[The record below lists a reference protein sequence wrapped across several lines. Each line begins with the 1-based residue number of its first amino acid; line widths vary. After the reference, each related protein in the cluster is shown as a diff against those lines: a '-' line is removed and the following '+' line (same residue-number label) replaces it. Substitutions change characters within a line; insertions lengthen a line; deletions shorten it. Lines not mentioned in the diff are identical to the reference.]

1 MSTPREIPASRKRCG
16 KCEGCHRED
25 CGHCLECVHKKKF
38 GGDGS
43 SKQACLT
50 RKCLIIKDPKPKIT
64 NFPRNPKS
72 ICMPK
77 KKRKASGPRM
87 IHLFHLP
94 PSPTNLHSTEDQ
106 IDPDLS
112 AEHTGWCNAVNPENT
127 YPVSALE
134 SFYARSGPRPAK
146 AADKEDSEEEE
157 EEEDVSESSEAE
169 SFVAA
174 VLSATPAVRFSNQQ
188 QQATSS
194 PRRSSSRAAAAAA
207 AAKEVT
213 DEGEDSADTDEAND
227 NHSES
232 ESTDEGEEEEALSE
246 EELSDMDEPQ
256 PKRGKW
262 STDQELLFR
271 YGLRK
276 YGKGKWREITALVP
290 NRNATQIKSHGQKVL
305 LKKAQGEDIFQM
317 LKDDKRRL
325 KLLLARA
332 RSVDSSDEEDSET
345 EEEKS
350 EEEVSESDGAMEEVG
365 DIDSGSDSE
374 RREADSISESSD
386 PEEDVLSY
394 RISAKGGSQTG
405 SRGMP
410 VTPPTATRDGDDVFF
425 ECLPEV
431 ELVKSHGDN
440 KTLTSASMPRAR
452 RRETDAAR
460 DARVSNFFEMQ
471 ELADQRALL
480 SDYNKLLLQ
489 HVELCRAKEND
500 VACGR
505 GKISLNSLGWRCRM
519 CGAAGN
525 KQRYSQSFPGRPDV
539 MEFNL
544 YIIASKHLMG
554 ADGQPCPFVG
564 AEVRGAIKAAQ
575 ATTRFQTRERGG
587 GGVKELFN
595 SLMPLVGIK
604 QTMKGMKLKDDI
616 RANDLPGVPT
626 STKRRREHGVVS
638 TKPSKKNR
646 KAKPIIP
653 SKPVP
658 SKPKRAP
665 ASVIETA
672 LRGPR
677 KAPVQATHASM
688 SRAVRRVLSR
698 TKESHVGID
707 EDIKMR
713 RLHVGTK
720 SFTGGAVDAIS
731 STFNAHL
738 ESVFSNVAGLKTTGL
753 YEEAAV
759 REFPDARLTVE
770 TEQALKSKDLEC
782 QDCHFPLLADRFQ
795 LFPLADL
802 VLLQKRQKQGLCEKC
817 KSHLATAKDFHVQ
830 QRERKLVD
838 PWNPMVFPNPVFR
851 IGGVS
856 EEFMSYF
863 LSLKFR
869 LTASKARM
877 KDFGRIPATGGQGK
891 FQYLVGDKSVSER
904 RWQWQDC
911 KLLQNAP
918 LETRAIEQFALAH
931 VATQLP
937 LGIDG
942 YRIDPGFVMTHKA
955 VVQGPHRDFTGYESL
970 YNEIYE
976 GLGGE
981 LQEPNFSKSETAFL
995 PWVLHCP
1002 LCKEGMELNY
1012 WPETRKNQ
1020 PPVRI
1025 HIPFGTFLLSRVDAV
1040 HGGIFGSQGNIRL
1053 HIAYTP
1059 LADAIAIKG
1068 KELQMVATDDRPSEG
1083 DIQRHIDLGA
1093 TQSGQHQRKLDL
1105 LKDDIGEYRDPKGV
1119 DDCERGY
1126 PIAFEEP
1133 TYAQRLAKRNAAVWD
1148 STIMDNISA
1157 EHLFLGK

>member
-1 MSTPREIPASRKRCG
+1 MRI
-16 KCEGCHRED
+16 
-25 CGHCLECVHKKKF
+25 CLIKDVNKTK
-38 GGDGS
+38 
-43 SKQACLT
+43 ATT
-50 RKCLIIKDPKPKIT
+50 RKPIKNIFTPK
-64 NFPRNPKS
+64 
-72 ICMPK
+72 K
-77 KKRKASGPRM
+77 KKRKATGPKM

-94 PSPTNLHSTEDQ
+94 PSPTNLRSTEDQ
-106 IDPDLS
+106 MDPDVS
-112 AEHTGWCNAVNPENT
+112 GEHTSWCHAVNPGNT
-127 YPVSALE
+127 YPVSAVE
-134 SFYARSGPRPAK
+134 SFFARSGPRPPK
-146 AADKEDSEEEE
+146 AASKVDSED
-157 EEEDVSESSEAE
+157 EEDEDTSESSEAE
-169 SFVAA
+169 SFAAA
-174 VLSATPAVRFSNQQ
+174 VLSATPAVPVSKQHR
-188 QQATSS
+188 ATAS
-194 PRRSSSRAAAAAA
+194 PRRTSSRAAAAAA

-213 DEGEDSADTDEAND
+213 DEGEDSADMDGANG
-227 NHSES
+227 NQSES
-232 ESTDEGEEEEALSE
+232 ESTDDCEEEEEGLSQE
-246 EELSDMDEPQ
+246 ESDEMEEDL

-262 STDQELLFR
+262 STDQELLFH

-276 YGKGKWREITALVP
+276 YGKGRWREITELVP

-305 LKKAQGEDIFQM
+305 MKQKGGEDIFRM
-317 LKDDKRRL
+317 LRKNKRRL
-325 KLLLARA
+325 NWLLTRA
-332 RSVDSSDEEDSET
+332 RFVDSSEGSGEEESET
-345 EEEKS
+345 EEKDS
-350 EEEVSESDGAMEEVG
+350 EEEESDIEMEEVG
-365 DIDSGSDSE
+365 DIDSASDSE
-374 RREADSISESSD
+374 RREADSSIDSSD
-386 PEEDVLSY
+386 SDDEEDVLSDTS
-394 RISAKGGSQTG
+394 SAKDGYGKSSGGT
-405 SRGMP
+405 P

-425 ECLPEV
+425 ECLPED
-431 ELVKSHGDN
+431 ELANSPDN
-440 KTLTSASMPRAR
+440 NLTTGAGAG
-452 RRETDAAR
+452 ETEAAR
-460 DARVSNFFEMQ
+460 DARVSKFFEMQ
-471 ELADQRALL
+471 ELTDQRGLL

-500 VACGR
+500 VACSHGR
-505 GKISLNSLGWRCRM
+505 ISLYSIGWRCRM

-525 KQRYSQSFPGRPDV
+525 KQRYSQSFPGRADV
-539 MEFNL
+539 MDFNL
-544 YIIASKHLMG
+544 YMIASKHLIG
-554 ADGQPCPFVG
+554 SDGHLCPFLG
-564 AEVRGAIKAAQ
+564 AEARKCIKAAQ
-575 ATTRFQTRERGG
+575 ATSRSQTRERGG
-587 GGVKELFN
+587 GGMRELFN
-595 SLMPLVGIK
+595 TLMPLVGIK
-604 QTMKGMKLKDDI
+604 QTQKGMKLKDDI
-616 RANDLPGVPT
+616 RATDSPGVPT
-626 STKRRREHGVVS
+626 PTKRRRVYGAVS
-638 TKPSKKNR
+638 TKPSKKSR
-646 KAKPIIP
+646 IAKPITP
-653 SKPVP
+653 SKPAT
-658 SKPKRAP
+658 SRPKRAP
-665 ASVIETA
+665 ASVIEMA
-672 LRGPR
+672 LQGPR
-677 KAPVQATHASM
+677 KAHVQAAHTPA

-698 TKESHVGID
+698 TKESNLGIGQN
-707 EDIKMR
+707 IKMQS
-713 RLHVGTK
+713 LHVGTK
-720 SFTGGAVDAIS
+720 KSLTGKAVNTIS
-731 STFNAHL
+731 AAFDAHL
-738 ESVFSNVAGLKTTGL
+738 ENVFSNVAGLKTTGL

-759 REFPDARLTVE
+759 REFPDARLTEE

-782 QDCHFPLLADRFQ
+782 VDCQFPLPADRFQ

-802 VLLQKRQKQGLCEKC
+802 VLLQKRQKQELCENC
-817 KSHLATAKDFHVQ
+817 KSHLASAKEFHVQ
-830 QRERKLVD
+830 QREQKLVD
-838 PWNPMVFPNPVFR
+838 PWNRMVFPNPVFR
-851 IGGVS
+851 VGGVS

-863 LSLKFR
+863 LSLKYR

-937 LGIDG
+937 LGIEG

-970 YNEIYE
+970 YNEMYE
-976 GLGGE
+976 GLKGE

-1059 LADAIAIKG
+1059 LAEAIAIKG
-1068 KELQMVATDDRPSEG
+1068 KELQMAATDDRPSES
-1083 DIQRHIDLGA
+1083 DIQRHMDLGA
-1093 TQSGQHQRKLDL
+1093 TESGHHQRKLDL